1 MMWWY
6 FLDTDASCFFCHLTP
21 KLCILNNPL
30 PSLSR
35 CIFSSLVFCFLS
47 FCNSWSRYDEKI
59 FVGKWNKDIVNFYLS
74 SRYISESISIIKYG
88 YYPISIILSI
98 LYQGEN
104 TLLINNDNIVHIT
117 VHLKIDLDF
126 LYEIIW

>member
-1 MMWWY
+1 M
-6 FLDTDASCFFCHLTP
+6 
-21 KLCILNNPL
+21 
-30 PSLSR
+30 
-35 CIFSSLVFCFLS
+35 
-47 FCNSWSRYDEKI
+47 
-59 FVGKWNKDIVNFYLS
+59 NFYLS

-98 LYQGEN
+98 LCQGEN

-126 LYEIIW
+126 SFLYDII